1 MNLNFAIFMFAF
13 SYIYTLLLNSINW
26 NFLLLCWSV
35 NTVYQSV
42 SWITE
47 NVKGLYICR
56 YKTSVMSLIDI
67 QDDLLTV
74 PIFHIQTCCTQNT
87 PKTKLWSVANI
98 FGIAEPRTWLLRTWE
113 LWYWTRVK
121 MGPGVTSQY
130 ESKKINAIIMMCRRK
145 WLNIARDI
153 QAEIA
158 AVFRDRL
165 VAYDRLPT

>member
-1 MNLNFAIFMFAF
+1 
-13 SYIYTLLLNSINW
+13 
-26 NFLLLCWSV
+26 
-35 NTVYQSV
+35 
-42 SWITE
+42 
-47 NVKGLYICR
+47 
-56 YKTSVMSLIDI
+56 
-67 QDDLLTV
+67 
-74 PIFHIQTCCTQNT
+74 
-87 PKTKLWSVANI
+87 
-98 FGIAEPRTWLLRTWE
+98 
-113 LWYWTRVK
+113 